1 MDGEELNLSDPK
13 HLLTNAPGTLSSDVL
28 GKAHPEPGGAA
39 APLPPGG
46 KKPQELEKNA
56 LNCPHTS
63 YFRMSNYFCLN

>member
-28 GKAHPEPGGAA
+28 GKAHPEPGDAA

-46 KKPQELEKNA
+46 KKPRNWRKM
-56 LNCPHTS
+56 P
-63 YFRMSNYFCLN
+63 